1 MCSLRGAHRGER
13 VGSVPEDSN
22 VKALIR
28 TEDERTAGDVGD
40 AMQTKGKGC
49 SKEAGEE
56 LGGDPGRGGCNVS
69 LD

>member
-1 MCSLRGAHRGER
+1 MYSLRGAHRGER

-28 TEDERTAGDVGD
+28 TEDERTTGDVGD
-40 AMQTKGKGC
+40 AMKAKEKGC
-49 SKEAGEE
+49 AKESEE
-56 LGGDPGRGGCNVS
+56 LGRDPGRGGCNVS

>member
-1 MCSLRGAHRGER
+1 MCSLRGAQRGER

-28 TEDERTAGDVGD
+28 TEDERTAEDGGNV
-40 AMQTKGKGC
+40 MKTKGKGC

-56 LGGDPGRGGCNVS
+56 LGGDPGRGGRNVS